1 MVKYSISF
9 AHPSSVRSIAPLCNS
24 TVFLPVGVHEGEFQ
38 LQSAFEVEASDE
50 SISPPQM
57 FSIKQESPPPQ
68 EPSCQQSF
76 FCDKT
81 ASVVAINLKHEPI
94 EVAVEFQPSVGVR
107 DFTEDKLLETDDASS
122 LAASG
127 VWSERPQETEPLKL
141 ASTKRAK
148 GLFLLPIK
156 KRRRRPEP
164 PRLEPMK
171 LTSILQPLLTNRLP
185 N

>member
-1 MVKYSISF
+1 M
-9 AHPSSVRSIAPLCNS
+9 
-24 TVFLPVGVHEGEFQ
+24 FLPVGVHEGEFQ

-57 FSIKQESPPPQ
+57 FSIKQESPPPL

-141 ASTKRAK
+141 
-148 GLFLLPIK
+148 FLLPIK

-164 PRLEPMK
+164 PRVEPMK
-171 LTSILQPLLTNRLP
+171 LTSVLQPLLTNRLP